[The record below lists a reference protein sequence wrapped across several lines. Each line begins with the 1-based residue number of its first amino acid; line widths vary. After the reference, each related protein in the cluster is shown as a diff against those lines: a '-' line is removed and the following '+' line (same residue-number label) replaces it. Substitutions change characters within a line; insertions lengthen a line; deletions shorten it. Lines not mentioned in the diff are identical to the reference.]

1 MYRRYKNI
9 TKRERQI
16 YELIKSKPSI
26 TQNQIAKELKISR
39 ASVAVHITHIIQKGF
54 ILGRQYLI
62 KSDPSILVIG
72 ACNLDLQ
79 GIPNENLKFHDS
91 NIGKI
96 NVGLGG
102 VGRNIAVNLKKL
114 MSNVNFITVL
124 GENFYS
130 NKILDDLNIKRINT
144 SDILRVP
151 DDSISMYLSILD
163 ENGEMLA
170 GVSDMNILRYL
181 TPEFLKTK
189 EELIKNSEIIVID
202 TNIPRESIEYIANL
216 KHGKQKLI
224 VDTVS
229 IKKAAKIS
237 NILDKIDVLKTNKL
251 EIEALFDKTFRNKKE
266 IRQAMRELIAKGVK
280 NIYLTLGH
288 EGVLAMNSKKSL
300 KLPLPLIKNVVDVTG
315 AGDIFT
321 ATLVFCTKN
330 ELSLSKTA
338 KVSQAAS
345 TIKIAQHGTVPENFS
360 FDILNEQVKKLYN
373 ETIFVGDEQDEF

>member
-1 MYRRYKNI
+1 M

-79 GIPNENLKFHDS
+79 GIPNENLKFHNS

-251 EIEALFDKTFRNKKE
+251 EIEALFDRTFRNKKE